1 MAKTVP
7 LDVRTLDWAR
17 RFFARYYAS
26 TPVDPPPRFA
36 RREFAAFP
44 FSRETLMRRHA
55 SFRSADELQNF
66 LRREAPRH
74 VYYSCA
80 YYRFPEN
87 PTMAAKEWLGADLIF
102 DLDADHLRGA
112 EGASYAAQLELVKDR
127 VRDLYD
133 DFLRGD
139 FGIADDELSLV
150 FSGGRGYHVHV
161 HDPAFWPLNSP
172 ERREL
177 VEYIQ
182 GTGFDAQEAVVT
194 ERGGPPSDP
203 GDGDDGG
210 RRRTARAR
218 SFRRLTA
225 PTSPGWRG
233 RTARSLFSLLERWD
247 SVGAAAAAAEMVK
260 LGVAPAEAR
269 ALARKLVDQ
278 GRGRQIRESLSLD
291 VFRREIPEGF
301 LEKVLRHAAIVVQG
315 ETDAPVSTDVHRLI
329 RLPGS
334 LHGGTGFRVVPVS
347 RAGLDRFDPWHSALV
362 PAPRGEVER
371 VQLVESVDYV
381 FDGTSVAGGAGDSVE
396 LPTPAAAFLL
406 LRGEAQLPPA
416 AG

>member
-7 LDVRTLDWAR
+7 LDARTLDWAR
-17 RFFARYYAS
+17 RFFASYYAA
-26 TPVDPPPRFA
+26 TPVDPPPRLA
-36 RREFAAFP
+36 RREFAVFP
-44 FSRETLMRRHA
+44 FTRETLMRRHA
-55 SFRSADELQNF
+55 SFRSAGDLREFLQH
-66 LRREAPRH
+66 EAPRH

-80 YYRFPEN
+80 YYRFPDN

-112 EGASYAAQLELVKDR
+112 EKTPYASQLELVKDR

-139 FGIADDELSLV
+139 FGIAEDQLSLV

-194 ERGGPPSDP
+194 ERGGPSSDP
-203 GDGDDGG
+203 GEGDETG
-210 RRRTARAR
+210 RSRTPR
-218 SFRRLTA
+218 SKTFRRLAA

-233 RTARSLFSLLERWD
+233 RTTRSLFALLERWD
-247 SVGAAAAAAEMVK
+247 GIGAAAAAAEMQL

-315 ETDAPVSTDVHRLI
+315 ETDAPVTTDVHRLI

-334 LHGGTGFRVVPVS
+334 LHGGTGFRVVPIS
-347 RAGLDRFDPWHSALV
+347 RAGLDRFDPWRSAVV
-362 PAPRGEVER
+362 PSPRSEHER
-371 VQLVESVDYV
+371 VELLESVDYV
-381 FDGTSVAGGAGDSVE
+381 VDGANVTGTAGDAVE
-396 LPTPAAAFLL
+396 LPRPAAAFLV